1 VTRRVVRLVAARGT
15 AAGIAALL
23 AFGACRGDRGGDE
36 EVRVALA
43 RLRATPTEHRGG
55 EEAYRRYCAG
65 CHGPSA
71 AGTTKG
77 PPLAH
82 RYYEPS
88 HHADAS
94 FLLAVRNGVAAHHWR
109 FGDMPPQPQV
119 RDDEARA
126 ITAYVRWVQREV
138 GIR

>member
-1 VTRRVVRLVAARGT
+1 MRF
-15 AAGIAALL
+15 AL
-23 AFGACRGDRGGDE
+23 G
-36 EVRVALA
+36 
-43 RLRATPTEHRGG
+43 RLRTTPPEHRGG
-55 EEAYRRYCAG
+55 EEGYRRHCAG

-71 AGTTKG
+71 AGTAKG

-82 RYYEPS
+82 RTYEPS

-94 FLLAVRNGVAAHHWR
+94 FLLAARNGVAAHHWR
-109 FGDMPPQPQV
+109 FGDMPPLPQAGDNEV
-119 RDDEARA
+119 KA

>member
-1 VTRRVVRLVAARGT
+1 M
-15 AAGIAALL
+15 
-23 AFGACRGDRGGDE
+23 
-36 EVRVALA
+36 ALA
-43 RLRATPTEHRGG
+43 RLRAAPPEHRGG
-55 EEAYRRYCAG
+55 EEAYRRHCAG

-71 AGTTKG
+71 AGTTRG

-119 RDDEARA
+119 GDDEVKA

>member
-1 VTRRVVRLVAARGT
+1 V
-15 AAGIAALL
+15 L
-23 AFGACRGDRGGDE
+23 AFGACRGERGGDA
-36 EVRVALA
+36 EVRAALA
-43 RLRATPTEHRGG
+43 RLPAPPPELRGG
-55 EEAYRRYCAG
+55 EEAYRRQCAG
-65 CHGPSA
+65 CHGPNA
-71 AGTTKG
+71 VGTEKG

-109 FGDMPPQPQV
+109 FGDMPAQPQV
-119 RDDEARA
+119 GDDEVKA